1 MEKEEGTVALQAQ
14 IGTMFNP
21 RSVAIIGASRTIG
34 KWGFTFTL
42 HLIRG
47 GYRGD
52 IYPINPAG
60 GEIMGLKVHRNLG
73 EIPSPVDLAFILL
86 PPEKVA
92 DTITECGALGIPA
105 CVVITAGF
113 AELGKQGKALE
124 ADIVAAARS
133 ANVAMIGPNCAGI
146 ISTEPASLYCMM
158 QPVFPPSGHIAV
170 VSQSGNI
177 AGSMQFMLWKQDIGV
192 SRCVSVGNQ
201 ALVKTEDILEFLIDD
216 DLTRVVVAYIE
227 GIDDGDRFM
236 DVARRLTG
244 KKPLIVIKGGTSDR
258 GVSAAR
264 SHTGAIAGSD
274 TVFDAMCRQCGIIR
288 VADVEDLIDTAVAFL
303 SQPIPR
309 GDRVGIVANGGGWA
323 VLTAD
328 ACMEAGLN
336 VAPLPEKTLRR
347 LDERLPAWWNRQNP
361 VDMVAGMSRGAF
373 FKAVEIMAQCD
384 EIDGV
389 ITLGFGYGQANVAA
403 IESAP
408 DKDTPDY
415 VSYIEATRNSDLR
428 GMQFLLDTIATY
440 RKPTLLA
447 SEYIVGA
454 DRDCNE
460 AVLELRRKNVLIYPS
475 SRRPAQVMARLVR
488 YGRYRRK
495 TDS

>member
-1 MEKEEGTVALQAQ
+1 MDIQEQ

-21 RSVAIIGASRTIG
+21 RSVAIIGASQTIG

-42 HLIRG
+42 HLLRG
-47 GYRGD
+47 GYRGA

-60 GEIMGLKVHRNLG
+60 GEMMGQKVYRTLR
-73 EIPSPVDLAFILL
+73 EIPGPVDLVFILL

-92 DTITECGALGIPA
+92 GAITECGALGIHA

-113 AELGKQGKALE
+113 AELGEQGAALE
-124 ADIVAAARS
+124 ADIAQAARRS
-133 ANVAMIGPNCAGI
+133 NVAMIGPNCAGI
-146 ISTEPASLYCMM
+146 ISTQPTHLYCMM
-158 QPVFPPSGHIAV
+158 QPDFPPSGHIAV

-201 ALVKTEDILEFLIDD
+201 ALITTEDILEYLIDD
-216 DLTRVVVAYIE
+216 DLSRVVVAYIE
-227 GIDDGDRFM
+227 GVNDGERFM
-236 DVARRLTG
+236 DVAARLTR
-244 KKPLIVIKGGTSDR
+244 KKPLIVIKGGKSER
-258 GVSAAR
+258 GVGAAR

-309 GDRVGIVANGGGWA
+309 GDCVGIVANGGGWA

-328 ACMEAGLN
+328 ACTEAGLN
-336 VAPLPEKTLRR
+336 VTPLPEETLRR

-384 EIDGV
+384 AIDGI

-408 DKDTPDY
+408 DSGTPAY
-415 VSYIEATRNSDLR
+415 TSYIEATLHSDLR
-428 GMQFLLDTIATY
+428 GMRFLLDTIATY
-440 RKPTLLA
+440 HKPILLA

-454 DRDCNE
+454 DRDGNE

-475 SRRPAQVMARLVR
+475 SRRPAQVMARLVC

-495 TDS
+495 AAL